1 MSGENDDDCQGNP
14 FSSRLRPHCLPEKV
28 DPYLSERQLT
38 TFKHSPQLIVSIW
51 GISFMGTA
59 ENILTF
65 LQVIPISLGAIL
77 VVIALP
83 KLLHS
88 LLGVK
93 EFLASYDVLKIYQE
107 VVEADRDFWWS
118 VVLLIIADVI
128 LLITRLLFSKSTL
141 IRVIE
146 FPIGLT
152 ACLTMTWLG
161 YQAIKRWF
169 KIYVTRLT
177 QNGRRLNEDLLII
190 VKWLFFLIF
199 LFIIITLFSETHSIN
214 IFGLIA
220 SLGVG
225 GIAIAF
231 AAQKTL
237 EQLLGGVV
245 LFLDPPF
252 TIDDYI
258 GLPDSTFGKVE
269 AIGLRTTKIR
279 ASGKGTLVVVPNNYL
294 TGINIENFTNASRII
309 SIIKVNFPEP
319 IPETKQAYIHQ
330 LILDSVVGT
339 EISSDHIS
347 VSFQDF
353 TNELEQR
360 ITQGQVKYYIPSAG
374 ELSQEFRRQ
383 IIHIIG
389 ESIQQKLMDK
399 KINFEIVD
407 RVWIDSK
414 ISI

>member
-1 MSGENDDDCQGNP
+1 
-14 FSSRLRPHCLPEKV
+14 
-28 DPYLSERQLT
+28 
-38 TFKHSPQLIVSIW
+38 
-51 GISFMGTA
+51 MGTS
-59 ENILTF
+59 ENTLTF
-65 LQVIPISLGAIL
+65 LQIIPIGLGSIL

-83 KLLHS
+83 KLVHS

-93 EFLASYDVLKIYQE
+93 GILASYDVPKIYQE
-107 VVEADRDFWWS
+107 VVEANRDIWWS
-118 VVLLIIADVI
+118 VILLIIADVI
-128 LLITRLLFSKSTL
+128 LLITGLSFPKSIL
-141 IRVIE
+141 IRIIE

-161 YQAIKRWF
+161 YQIIKRWF
-169 KIYVTRLT
+169 KVYVTKLT
-177 QNGRRLNEDLLII
+177 QSGRKINEDLLII
-190 VKWLFFLIF
+190 AKWLFYLIF
-199 LFIIITLFSETHSIN
+199 LFIVITIFSETHAIN

-237 EQLLGGVV
+237 EQLLGGIV

-269 AIGLRTTKIR
+269 SIGLRTTKIR
-279 ASGKGTLVVVPNNYL
+279 TSGKGTLVVVPNNYL
-294 TGINIENFTNASRII
+294 TGINIENFTGASRTI
-309 SIIKVNFPEP
+309 SIIKVNFSEL
-319 IPETKQAYIHQ
+319 IPETQQAYMHQ
-330 LILDSVVGT
+330 LILDSIVGT
-339 EISSDHIS
+339 EIDPHHIS

-353 TNELEQR
+353 SNESGQKL
-360 ITQGQVKYYIPSAG
+360 TQGQVKYYIPFSG

-383 IIHIIG
+383 IVHIIG
-389 ESIQQKLMDK
+389 ENIRQKLLDNE
-399 KINFEIVD
+399 IGFEIVD
-407 RVWIDSK
+407 RVWVDSK